1 MERFALKIY
10 DLLMNND
17 FNHLRRVRCELCR
30 RGLLLD
36 YNVYDFPDGAVKAT
50 LYSAVKG
57 YFWRGK
63 NNRRWGSETLEIAGQ
78 ITGTSAYDF
87 HLYVFPDRHGKI
99 GCKVTDLINVGGTVY
114 RVAAMND
121 LYGVFWLLD
130 LEVYPYA
137 IPG

>member
-1 MERFALKIY
+1 MDTNMER
-10 DLLMNND
+10 
-17 FNHLRRVRCELCR
+17 HLRRVRCELCR

-63 NNRRWGSETLEIAGQ
+63 SNRRWGSETLEIAGQ

-87 HLYVFPDRHGKI
+87 HLYVFPDRHGNI
-99 GCKVTDLINVGGTVY
+99 GCKVTDLIDIGGTVY
-114 RVAAMND
+114 RVADMND